1 MLVRLIPEQISQFWD
16 VIKYALD
23 NSPPIPIEVR
33 DENWIN
39 NILTQSMNGSIEI
52 WASYNKDEDNINFE
66 GFVITSFE
74 IDKFVKQKSLLIY
87 YVFAFRD
94 TGIDTWVEG
103 LKVLSKYAKSR
114 RCSRVLA
121 YSNVKEIISISE
133 KLGGNVDTTFIT
145 FNLEED

>member
-16 VIKYALD
+16 MIKYALE
-23 NSPPIPIEVR
+23 NSPPISIEVR

-39 NILTQSMNGSIEI
+39 SMLTQSMNGSIEI
-52 WASYNKDEDNINFE
+52 WAYYDKDGDSVRFK

-87 YVFAFRD
+87 YVFTFRD
-94 TGIDTWVEG
+94 IGMDAWIEG
-103 LKVLSKYAKSR
+103 LKTLKKYAKSR

-121 YSNVKEIISISE
+121 YSNVQNIINIS
-133 KLGGNVDTTFIT
+133 KRLGGDVDTTFIT